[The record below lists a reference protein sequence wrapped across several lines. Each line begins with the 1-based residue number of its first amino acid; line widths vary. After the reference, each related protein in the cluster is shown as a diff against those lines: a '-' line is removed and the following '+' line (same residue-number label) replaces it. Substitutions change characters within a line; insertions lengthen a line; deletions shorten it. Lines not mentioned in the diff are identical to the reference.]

1 MLLEYKNI
9 FKTFGGNQVLK
20 GISFSAE
27 SGKAL
32 GILGRNGAG
41 KTTLLRILLN
51 VFPADSGEILVDGRA
66 IDYKKVRI
74 GYLPEER
81 GLYPKKVVSD
91 QLIYLAQLK
100 SMSAKAA
107 AESVNWWLNR
117 LEIKEYGKKRLE
129 TLSKGN
135 QQKIQLI
142 AALVHDP
149 EIVILDEPFSGLDPV
164 NAVMLRSVVLE
175 QVKKGKIVIFSSHQ
189 MNYIEEICDNIAII
203 NNGSIVVSGELR
215 KIKRLHGQN
224 SLIVRTENPTVLIGE
239 YGAVSVSNDPREVLI
254 QIPESLSKQEMMRTL
269 VKRFNVDA
277 VCLYEP
283 SLNDIFINYTDT
295 GN

>member
-1 MLLEYKNI
+1 
-9 FKTFGGNQVLK
+9 
-20 GISFSAE
+20 
-27 SGKAL
+27 
-32 GILGRNGAG
+32 
-41 KTTLLRILLN
+41 
-51 VFPADSGEILVDGRA
+51 
-66 IDYKKVRI
+66 
-74 GYLPEER
+74 
-81 GLYPKKVVSD
+81 
-91 QLIYLAQLK
+91 
-100 SMSAKAA
+100 
-107 AESVNWWLNR
+107 
-117 LEIKEYGKKRLE
+117 
-129 TLSKGN
+129 
-135 QQKIQLI
+135 
-142 AALVHDP
+142 
-149 EIVILDEPFSGLDPV
+149 
-164 NAVMLRSVVLE
+164 
-175 QVKKGKIVIFSSHQ
+175 

>member
-1 MLLEYKNI
+1 M
-9 FKTFGGNQVLK
+9 
-20 GISFSAE
+20 
-27 SGKAL
+27 
-32 GILGRNGAG
+32 
-41 KTTLLRILLN
+41 
-51 VFPADSGEILVDGRA
+51 
-66 IDYKKVRI
+66 
-74 GYLPEER
+74 
-81 GLYPKKVVSD
+81 
-91 QLIYLAQLK
+91 
-100 SMSAKAA
+100 
-107 AESVNWWLNR
+107 
-117 LEIKEYGKKRLE
+117 E